1 MINQKTCT
9 TFDTETSHLRRQG
22 SSTLKQ
28 QISQSIEEKTT
39 EKFEGA
45 PWDILVTDY
54 MHLYLQKR

>member
-1 MINQKTCT
+1 
-9 TFDTETSHLRRQG
+9 LRRQG